1 MARATLALLLA
12 SLPPLASAQ
21 SIYSAGSTT
30 YPAPGAVGFTP
41 GNIVVVRLAH
51 PAIRNRTFSLAAAVY
66 LDEFYAPA
74 ASDDLLVLK
83 QTIALPS
90 SAAGLAAGQYPLT
103 IHGNDLQ
110 NIHSLNHGGMF
121 NRAYTRLAS
130 QAAPS
135 APALATVLAHWR
147 AR

>member
-1 MARATLALLLA
+1 M
-12 SLPPLASAQ
+12 
-21 SIYSAGSTT
+21 
-30 YPAPGAVGFTP
+30 
-41 GNIVVVRLAH
+41 H
-51 PAIRNRTFSLAAAVY
+51 PRQLAAETRHPPPAANNSTRRTPYPNLAQAVY